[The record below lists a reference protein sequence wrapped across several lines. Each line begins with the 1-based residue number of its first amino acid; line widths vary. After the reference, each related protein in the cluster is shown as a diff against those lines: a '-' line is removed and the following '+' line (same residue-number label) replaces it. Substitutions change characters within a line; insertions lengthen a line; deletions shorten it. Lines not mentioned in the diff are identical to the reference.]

1 MKKLIITL
9 SIVVSGL
16 LSQAQ
21 QVPLLSHYYYNKFV
35 WNPALAGVQ
44 KYGQAY
50 LIYRNQWNAIPGA
63 PITKAVTLDGPL
75 RSKNIGLG
83 ASLYQDNAGL
93 FSRTGGMMSYA
104 YGINLS
110 EDSKLR
116 LGMGLGFIDNRLAL
130 NDVIVKHPEDPYL
143 QVNNNNKTGFDAN
156 FGVNYNYKDFNLG
169 VSIPQVLALDIKY
182 DQPSTGD
189 IVYKSVRHFQINASY
204 VIKAMDDKLKIEPSA
219 FIRVTPRSPLQYDI
233 SAVASYRDY
242 IWLGAMYR
250 SQYAMAIMA
259 GTRINKQFVL
269 GYAYDIAIGTW
280 GQYMKGAHEVML
292 GFQFGGAG
300 GTDDEELNK
309 RFKSIDDRLN
319 NDKTRIDDLDGRV
332 KTNTDDI
339 DQLKKD
345 TKNNTETNTRQDE
358 DINTFKRMFED
369 FKSKVGKGTVEA
381 GDVYS
386 FQNVHFATNSYE
398 LSAESTTELNELAAL
413 MKENGALKLE
423 ISGHTDDRGTPEY
436 NQRLSER
443 RSKAVIDY
451 LVAKG
456 ISRDRF
462 TVANFGEAKPIEA
475 GDNPDALSANRRV
488 EFKVLEK

>member
-35 WNPALAGVQ
+35 WNPALAGIE
-44 KYGQAY
+44 KYSQAY
-50 LIYRNQWNAIPGA
+50 LIYRNQWNQIPGA

-75 RSKNIGLG
+75 KAKNIGLG
-83 ASLYQDNAGL
+83 ANLYQDNAGM
-93 FSRTGGMMSYA
+93 FSRTGGMISYA
-104 YGINLS
+104 YGINFS

-116 LGMGLGFIDNRLAL
+116 LGMGLGFIDNRLNL
-130 NDVIVKHPEDPYL
+130 SDISVHNPEDPYL
-143 QVNNNNKTGFDAN
+143 QLNNNNKTGFDAN

-182 DQPSTGD
+182 SQPNQND
-189 IVYKSVRHFQINASY
+189 VVYKSVRHFQVNASY
-204 VIKAMDDKLKIEPSA
+204 VIKTMEDKLKISPAA
-219 FIRVTPRSPLQYDI
+219 FIRITPNAPLQYDI
-233 SAVASYRDY
+233 SAVASYRDFV
-242 IWLGAMYR
+242 WGGVMYR
-250 SQYAMAIMA
+250 SAYAVGLMA
-259 GTRINKQFVL
+259 GVKINKQFVV
-269 GYAYDIAIGTW
+269 GYAYDLPVNAYKK
-280 GQYMKGAHEVML
+280 YMRGAHEFML
-292 GFQFGGAG
+292 GFQFGGSAA
-300 GTDDEELNK
+300 DDEELKK
-309 RFKSIDDRLN
+309 RLKGLDDRLD
-319 NDKTRIDDLDGRV
+319 NDKTRLDDLDSRT

-345 TKNNTETNTRQDE
+345 TKKNSDDNLRQDD
-358 DINTFKRMFED
+358 DINTFKKMFEE
-369 FKSKVGKGTVEA
+369 FKSKLGKGTVEV

-398 LSAESTTELNELAAL
+398 LSSEATAELDELAGL
-413 MKENGALKLE
+413 MKENQALKIE
-423 ISGHTDDRGTPEY
+423 VSGHTDDRGTPEY

-451 LVAKG
+451 LVNKG

-462 TVANFGEAKPIEA
+462 KVANYGESRPVESGSTA
-475 GDNPDALSANRRV
+475 DALSANRRV